1 MMETILEKF
10 KNTKD
15 LIAIIIID
23 LNLNIKELNKLN
35 EIQDTELNNLIEIL
49 KKILINKIDKNTNKV
64 IFNYISFNYKENI
77 IIIFSYKGFII
88 VLLGNKNLK
97 EPIIRSTIK
106 SLN

>member
-88 VLLGNKNLK
+88 VLVGNKNLK